1 MIDSVWIRD
10 FRGIHTAHVTGLRS
24 INVLVGPNNS
34 GKTAFLEALY
44 LGCGVG
50 RQARGHTRQWHSTG
64 LLPTTDFLQELP
76 MVIVRRKHLH
86 AAGLLDAARITQ
98 RQSSDNLPFSTVTVR
113 IDAKAA
119 PQKTLELSTREDAT
133 PEDWPDGYRKQLAL
147 IRYMPHTF
155 TPLDGRHSTQ
165 LRSAP
170 ERLFG
175 HEEWDIPNDCHLVHF
190 WDRPFTYHYAGQ
202 AAWYL
207 TGTPAVAQHT
217 FFYDA
222 QQTLAHIPTDFYT
235 NMISVV
241 PGWSQKIAQRVGRV
255 LGITEPFNV
264 LFMPTGPDKEWMQ
277 GQIAFA
283 DRPALPID
291 DFGDGARAVFKVLA
305 PLIAL
310 AELVTAEEP
319 GIFLWEE
326 PELFQN
332 PLTLGRLLAE
342 VADLAQSRPLQV
354 FMATHS
360 LEVVAH
366 LVQQVQAGTLK
377 EEALCTLTTQ
387 LYKGAF
393 TAQASS
399 TDEIRIWTR
408 MHQDLRVPGGY
419 TGSPLHFSMDAP
431 TGLDNK
437 DGGDDE

>member
-50 RQARGHTRQWHSTG
+50 RQAKAYNRKWRGQG

-76 MVIVRRKHLH
+76 MVLVRRKHLH
-86 AAGLLDAARITQ
+86 AAGSLDAARITQ
-98 RQSSDNLPFSTVTVR
+98 KQRSDDLPYSMVTVR

-119 PQKTLELSTREDAT
+119 PQKTLELFTSEHAT
-133 PEDWPDGYRKQLAL
+133 PEDWPDSYRTQLAL
-147 IRYMPHTF
+147 IRYYALPEEYLYDRL
-155 TPLDGRHSTQ
+155 PY
-165 LRSAP
+165 AP
-170 ERLFG
+170 DELLG
-175 HEEWDIPNDCHLVHF
+175 HPDWVIPGDCHLVHF

-207 TGTPAVAQHT
+207 TGTPAVAKHT
-217 FFYDA
+217 FFYDG
-222 QQTLAHIPTDFYT
+222 QQTLAHIPTDFYID
-235 NMISVV
+235 MISVV

-264 LFMPTGPDKEWMQ
+264 LFMPTGPNKEWMQ

-310 AELVTAEEP
+310 AELVTYEEP

-387 LYKGAF
+387 LHKGAF

-419 TGSPLHFSMDAP
+419 TGSPLHFSMDPP

-437 DGGDDE
+437 EGGDDE

>member
-50 RQARGHTRQWHSTG
+50 RKAYVKARNWLGVG
-64 LLPTTDFLQELP
+64 LLPAIDFLQGLP
-76 MVIVRRKHLH
+76 MALVRRKHLH
-86 AAGLLDAARITQ
+86 TASSLDAVRLKVAPDQ
-98 RQSSDNLPFSTVTVR
+98 LDNLSLSIRVN
-113 IDAKAA
+113 AKAS
-119 PQKTLELSTREDAT
+119 PGQTLQVTPIENLT
-133 PEDWPDGYRKQLAL
+133 PEDWPDSYREQLSLTRFQPSLGQIRNAPVAL
-147 IRYMPHTF
+147 
-155 TPLDGRHSTQ
+155 L
-165 LRSAP
+165 
-170 ERLFG
+170 G
-175 HEEWDIPNDCHLVHF
+175 HEDWEIPDDCHLVHF

-207 TGTPAVAQHT
+207 TGTPAVAKHT
-217 FFYDA
+217 FFYDG

-235 NMISVV
+235 DMISVV
-241 PGWSQKIAQRVGRV
+241 PGWSQKIAERVGRV

-310 AELVTAEEP
+310 AELVTEEEP

-342 VADLAQSRPLQV
+342 VADLAQSRHLQV

-377 EEALCTLTTQ
+377 EEALCTLRTQ
-387 LYKGAF
+387 LHKGDF
-393 TAQASS
+393 TAHSFS
-399 TDEIRIWTR
+399 TDDIRTWTR
-408 MHQDLRVPGGY
+408 MQRDLRVPDGF
-419 TGSPLHFSMDAP
+419 TGSPLHFSIEGPAGSEAASD
-431 TGLDNK
+431 
-437 DGGDDE
+437 DGDGDE